1 MKISRWAWMAAAAL
15 WVGTAARGEDL
26 FTYWTQLQA
35 VNLTSNDIKITKVDW
50 HGHLNKDVDH
60 INAGAILPMSDP
72 NDPEQEPVI
81 IGEVRRWSGGV
92 DLEIWFKVVGNE
104 GKEDCHLKIHNPYT
118 GNNTITPKTT
128 FPTSQCPS
136 MTPPGIADAQASP
149 LYHNISLPSSG
160 HKLMLVALFAF
171 QSLTPEDAG
180 MSTKDQK
187 KAAEESQQQIQQ
199 AESDKRKFQQET
211 GIVLP

>member
-1 MKISRWAWMAAAAL
+1 MKRILMMLVAGCVVLGWPGVRS
-15 WVGTAARGEDL
+15 ARGVV
-26 FTYWTQLQA
+26 TYVTELQA
-35 VNLTSNDIKITKVDW
+35 VNLTPYDIKITKVNW
-50 HGHLNKDVDH
+50 KHLDEDAPHVQ
-60 INAGAILPMSDP
+60 AGQIIPKADET
-72 NDPEQEPVI
+72 NPEQEPVQ
-81 IGEVRRWSGGV
+81 IGRVSRWMGGV
-92 DLEIWFKVVGNE
+92 DIEIWFKLIGNE
-104 GKEDCHLKIHNPYT
+104 GSQDCYLKVHNPFT
-118 GNNTITPKTT
+118 GKNTVTPGST

-136 MTPPGIADAQASP
+136 VAPNIPDSKPAP
-149 LYHNISLPSSG
+149 LYHNITIPEAG
-160 HKLMLVALFAF
+160 HDLMLVALFSF